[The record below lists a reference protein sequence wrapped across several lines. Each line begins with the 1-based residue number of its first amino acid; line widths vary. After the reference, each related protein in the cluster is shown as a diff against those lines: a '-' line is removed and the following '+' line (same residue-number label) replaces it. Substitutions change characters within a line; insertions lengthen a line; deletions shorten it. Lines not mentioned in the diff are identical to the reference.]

1 MDKEERQ
8 MSSSY
13 SVRGIEKLINNF
25 IFLTTVLYT
34 SKEFVRGAHCDS
46 YVQREVLPYVDIFNK
61 NLLNSL
67 Y

>member
-34 SKEFVRGAHCDS
+34 SKEFVGGPTVTAM
-46 YVQREVLPYVDIFNK
+46 YRERFSHMWTYLIKIY
-61 NLLNSL
+61 
-67 Y
+67 